1 MNYLFIYYIS
11 YIYIFENFGL
21 NYKITLM
28 KYLKLDLLK
37 KNKIREKYHHL
48 FIKKSNGKDYIIEL
62 FVIWNL
68 LRCYLT

>member
-11 YIYIFENFGL
+11 YIYIFLSFGL

-37 KNKIREKYHHL
+37 KIKLEK
-48 FIKKSNGKDYIIEL
+48 NIIT
-62 FVIWNL
+62 
-68 LRCYLT
+68 YL

>member
-37 KNKIREKYHHL
+37 KKIREKYHHL
-48 FIKKSNGKDYIIEL
+48 FIKKVMVKII
-62 FVIWNL
+62 
-68 LRCYLT
+68 